1 MHVYINTSHPFIR
14 NIETNNR
21 LVSRNLSI
29 IVNNVPYIK
38 MASYFINARF
48 MLSLIFGMYSIKMI
62 YNTLLEQP
70 SLESNN

>member
-1 MHVYINTSHPFIR
+1 M
-14 NIETNNR
+14 
-21 LVSRNLSI
+21 
-29 IVNNVPYIK
+29 VNNVPYIK